1 MKFLRIFLV
10 IFLLQTLCLLDV
22 YAQSLEQIFAN
33 ANGLYDRKEYEG
45 AIVEY
50 RKVVDLLK
58 KGGNPS
64 GAQKIQK
71 TVGDLYYELSKFDQ
85 AVSEYNTALAL
96 NKTIDPELKSKL
108 LIKLGN
114 AHYKQGHF
122 ALASKTFEEL
132 LQPGAKITPE
142 QRIDITCD
150 LADTYRK
157 NEIYS
162 KAIKYYQEA
171 LKSSPIQS
179 DPQRQSFILTATGLS
194 LAKLGAFDEAIS
206 NLQKALELTAKL
218 NNPQNTAEIYSNIGI
233 VYWDRGDYPKALEN
247 IKKAQEIEQQN
258 NLQKN
263 LCADYDNEGLV
274 YKSAGNLN
282 KALEPLDQS
291 IKLAQSIQY
300 EQGDAIATINKAI
313 VKELQGNYADAMKD
327 FEKALAI
334 SNKINFRQGIAACYQ
349 SIGNLYEIDKQD
361 YKKAYEYYQK
371 ALDIFNQLG
380 LVSNQANDLNDIG
393 SVLKKG
399 INRQRT
405 TRDLIFEDNAPVF
418 IDMQPDEAKKKS
430 IENYDKALAL
440 ATKIGKKEDIWTAHQ
455 GLGYSLMQDGKQE
468 EAFKHYKAAIDTV
481 LSMKGG
487 KSDSE
492 LMGNYMKNKEGLFT
506 EAIELLTALFGKT
519 KNIDYLKQQME
530 YQEIYK
536 NEVMKNAMA
545 TANLN
550 FQDPEKAKL
559 SGSINEALS
568 KKNKLEQLKAQYQNG
583 GAVPKDASEAAQTK
597 KDVEKELADIQ
608 TEITKIDGSF
618 NDLLAKWKT
627 KYPNDSDMFDSA
639 AKINFS
645 SIQKNLGQNQALLL
659 YFPMSESLN
668 IICIT
673 NNEISS
679 VDVPVKY
686 EDLALLIRDEFH
698 AKMEKCKQASGQ
710 VETECANYFNT
721 ILHKLY
727 GFLIL
732 PIEKKIEEKS
742 NLVIVPNKY
751 ISYVP
756 FSALVKNNSIPN
768 EPEYLVLKKS
778 ISYTRLSFIQQV
790 STASNNPIDYKKCK
804 IIAVGNPTHKFL
816 RPALKSLDGAQ
827 NEIQKLSATVVEKGG
842 TKPDVFISGEATE
855 KAWKEKVS
863 SNKYNIF
870 YFATH
875 GVPYAEILYDS
886 RKIAKAVNNWNAK
899 LDAYKQQNND
909 IATKELKDS
918 IFAQKGSTVEDFND
932 FVSYCNNVFTGKS
945 PLYGFLYMADGG
957 DITSDEGVLTL
968 KEILNLDESVFAD
981 AQIAVLSACNTAVTF
996 SPKVDKTTRSAMED
1010 KDITQELISSGWC
1023 PGVDQVCLV
1032 DTFMKRNFK
1041 SVLGTFWM
1049 ADDKAT
1055 AFLLDRFMKNID
1067 KVSPAEALAIA
1078 QREFLKELPLK
1089 EIKDDTSAPY
1099 TSAPSNPYFWAVTG
1113 MFGQ

>member
-10 IFLLQTLCLLDV
+10 IFLLQTLCLLHA
-22 YAQSLEQIFAN
+22 YAQSLEQNFTKAN
-33 ANGLYDRKEYEG
+33 ELYDRKEYEG

-85 AVSEYNTALAL
+85 AVSEYNAALAL
-96 NKTIDPELKSKL
+96 NKTIDPELKAKL

-142 QRIDITCD
+142 QRIDIICD

-179 DPQRQSFILTATGLS
+179 DQQRQSFILTATGLS
-194 LAKLGAFDEAIS
+194 LAKLGAFDEAIL

-247 IKKAQEIEQQN
+247 IKKAQDIEQKN

-263 LCADYDNEGLV
+263 LSADYDNEGLI

-300 EQGDAIATINKAI
+300 EQGGAIATANRAI
-313 VKELQGNYADAMKD
+313 VKKLQGNYSEAMKD
-327 FEKALAI
+327 FEIALEI
-334 SNKINFRQGIAACYQ
+334 YNKIKLQQGIGVCYQ
-349 SIGNLYEIDKQD
+349 EIGNLYEIDKQD

-371 ALDIFNQLG
+371 AFVIYNQLG
-380 LVSNQANDLNDIG
+380 LVSYQANVLNDLG

-536 NEVMKNAMA
+536 NEIMKNAMA

-550 FQDPEKAKL
+550 FQDPDKAKL
-559 SGSINEALS
+559 SGSINESLS

-583 GAVPKDASEAAQTK
+583 GAAPKDASEAVQSK

-618 NDLLAKWKT
+618 NDLLKTWKSN
-627 KYPNDSDMFDSA
+627 YPNDADMFDSA
-639 AKINFS
+639 AKIDLTKIKEGLKDNE
-645 SIQKNLGQNQALLL
+645 SIII
-659 YFPMSESLN
+659 YFPLDTTIN

-673 NNEISS
+673 NKEIITANSNITYKELSQIIRNDFNAINIEKNTRKLIADPPITPAEQIKIQSSCNEIL
-679 VDVPVKY
+679 KNLY
-686 EDLALLIRDEFH
+686 RLLI
-698 AKMEKCKQASGQ
+698 A
-710 VETECANYFNT
+710 
-721 ILHKLY
+721 
-727 GFLIL
+727 
-732 PIEKKIEEKS
+732 PIEQAIANKTRLI
-742 NLVIVPNKY
+742 IVANKM

-756 FSALVKNNSIPN
+756 FAALIKGEDIN
-768 EPEYLVLKKS
+768 ENPHFLVYDKT
-778 ISYTRLSFIQQV
+778 ISYMRLTNIEKINKKV
-790 STASNNPIDYKKCK
+790 SNINFSDYTILAIGNPINQHISTENKDINFGLSYLSGAEKEVDNINGIVVDQSKLK
-804 IIAVGNPTHKFL
+804 I
-816 RPALKSLDGAQ
+816 LKG
-827 NEIQKLSATVVEKGG
+827 K
-842 TKPDVFISGEATE
+842 EATE
-855 KAWKEKVS
+855 TEWKANINKT
-863 SNKYNIF
+863 KYNIM

-875 GVPYAEILYDS
+875 GVPYAEIIYTQRNLAKRNLNIDPIYKRYYDY
-886 RKIAKAVNNWNAK
+886 ID
-899 LDAYKQQNND
+899 LE
-909 IATKELKDS
+909 IIE
-918 IFAQKGSTVEDFND
+918 
-932 FVSYCNNVFTGKS
+932 KS
-945 PLYGFLYMADGG
+945 HLNGYLLMADSANDNGM
-957 DITSDEGVLTL
+957 LTF
-968 KEILNLDESVFAD
+968 KEILSLPESVFDNAK
-981 AQIAVLSACNTAVTF
+981 IAVLSACNSAVTF
-996 SPKVDKTTRSAMED
+996 PSKIGQDLREELDPKKTG
-1010 KDITQELISSGWC
+1010 QELSDYGFID
-1023 PGVDQVCLV
+1023 GVDQVCLT
-1032 DTFMKRNFK
+1032 DTFKKRNFEY
-1041 SVLGTFWM
+1041 VIGTLWF
-1049 ADDKAT
+1049 AFDDTTQFIMNSFFENLKKY
-1055 AFLLDRFMKNID
+1055 D
-1067 KVSPAEALAIA
+1067 PPEALRKA
-1078 QREFLKELPLK
+1078 QLSYLEKPNINF
-1089 EIKDDTSAPY
+1089 SAVPKH
-1099 TSAPSNPYFWAVTG
+1099 PFFWAIFAPHG
-1113 MFGQ
+1113 R